1 MRYLIVAAHPDD
13 EVLGAGGTIFK
24 LISEGN
30 DVAVAIMSYN
40 AEARNGISETLA
52 TDVNEATSLLGVK
65 KVYTAAGLARN
76 SSQFDDDDDEYHD
89 EIFGNAFY

>member
-1 MRYLIVAAHPDD
+1 MLLLIMSQGAMAWNSLYLR
-13 EVLGAGGTIFK
+13 GAGYDWDSNSSG
-24 LISEGN
+24 SEFTKIDGN
-30 DVAVAIMSYN
+30 
-40 AEARNGISETLA
+40 TF
-52 TDVNEATSLLGVK
+52 K